1 MHRRCSRKSWKNKN
15 VGEVRGKG
23 LMIGIQ
29 VSKNP
34 VEVEKLCLEKGVLFS
49 TAGKNVLRLVPPLN
63 IGYKEINKGL
73 AIIKEVLEK

>member
-1 MHRRCSRKSWKNKN
+1 
-15 VGEVRGKG
+15 
-23 LMIGIQ
+23 MIGIQ

-63 IGYKEINKGL
+63 IGYKEIDKGL